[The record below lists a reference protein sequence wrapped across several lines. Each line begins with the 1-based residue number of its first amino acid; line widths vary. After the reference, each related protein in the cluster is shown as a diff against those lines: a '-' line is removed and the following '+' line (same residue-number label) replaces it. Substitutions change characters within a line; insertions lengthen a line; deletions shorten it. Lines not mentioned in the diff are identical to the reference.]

1 MWNLKMLL
9 QLLTCRLKGHIS
21 RTNNF
26 DEECKNRNFIVIEVS
41 HNCQK
46 MPQSLTRPVYN
57 LRGRSFEIY
66 IKLNII
72 ICTSFFFVTNKWLK
86 KEEITT

>member
-1 MWNLKMLL
+1 MMWNLKMLL

-41 HNCQK
+41 HNWQK

-57 LRGRSFEIY
+57 LRGRSFEIH

-72 ICTSFFFVTNKWLK
+72 ICTSFFCYK
-86 KEEITT
+86 

>member
-1 MWNLKMLL
+1 MLL
-9 QLLTCRLKGHIS
+9 QLLTCRLKGNIS

-57 LRGRSFEIY
+57 LRERSFEIY

-72 ICTSFFFVTNKWLK
+72 ICTSFFYVTNKWLK

>member
-1 MWNLKMLL
+1 
-9 QLLTCRLKGHIS
+9 
-21 RTNNF
+21 
-26 DEECKNRNFIVIEVS
+26 
-41 HNCQK
+41 
-46 MPQSLTRPVYN
+46 MPQRLTRPVYN
-57 LRGRSFEIY
+57 LRGKSFEIY